1 MFGHISTRK
10 KIDLLE
16 REIAQLKDSLL
27 RRNMDISLTKG
38 TAGNLLSYFFKDKVC
53 PVCGKRMKFSARNS
67 YCGLDGNT
75 YSLTCD
81 DDGIVVSA
89 RDLIELEEKLNA
101 LAAVKKED
109 K

>member
-1 MFGHISTRK
+1 MFGRMSTRK
-10 KIDLLE
+10 KLVELE
-16 REIAQLKDSLL
+16 REIAHLKESLSC
-27 RRNMDISLTKG
+27 RNGDIGLTKG
-38 TAGNLLSYFFKDKVC
+38 TARDLLSYFFKDKVC

-67 YCGLDGNT
+67 YCGLGRNT
-75 YSLTCD
+75 YSLVCD
-81 DDGIVVSA
+81 DDGVVVSA